1 MKFVFR
7 RTFAIVRITP
17 AAAFDF
23 TTAPLGLPARKSFG
37 SIWKMMIRSVRSARF
52 SHWSGDCVVPTRH
65 LITTAVS
72 SSRACE
78 RTSDNDELRCQEKRE
93 KFKLRNA

>member
-37 SIWKMMIRSVRSARF
+37 SIWKMMMRNVRFTRSI
-52 SHWSGDCVVPTRH
+52 HWRLVCPFPMLYFIS
-65 LITTAVS
+65 TAVM
-72 SSRACE
+72 SSRACD
-78 RTSDNDELRCQEKRE
+78 RTI
-93 KFKLRNA
+93 

>member
-37 SIWKMMIRSVRSARF
+37 SIWKMMIKSLRCLIGSF
-52 SHWSGDCVVPTRH
+52 PTRH
-65 LITTAVS
+65 EAGGEGGVSGMSAVDDS
-72 SSRACE
+72 AVPLNVYSPEFC
-78 RTSDNDELRCQEKRE
+78 
-93 KFKLRNA
+93 